1 MNNSQD
7 ISMSRL
13 ITCFTTQFSFWPQI
27 SRSLLLYWWFNRYS
41 SCWTKWNCY
50 TMVIK
55 LSSFFFSLFLLVG
68 IYIKTIQLLFIY
80 AFCYFQT
87 LFQQSNFLFII
98 NFWQQINNV
107 FWAHNFENK
116 YYSIGVGLVAMTNQI
131 TQMFDVL
138 TPPDV
143 VAAFLS
149 KLQIL
154 KCSRISKMILW
165 QFWQDIKL
173 LADLGHL

>member
-143 VAAFLS
+143 VAALLS
-149 KLQIL
+149 KL
-154 KCSRISKMILW
+154 
-165 QFWQDIKL
+165 
-173 LADLGHL
+173 